1 MRTGKI
7 PELICS
13 TWYAQ
18 EKMVVA
24 CVSPK
29 GAKLCYASVIEV
41 RECGGN
47 SSGCVRDAGVS
58 PMNN

>member
-7 PELICS
+7 PELNRNA
-13 TWYAQ
+13 WYAH

-29 GAKLCYASVIEV
+29 GAKLRYASVIEV
-41 RECGGN
+41 REWW
-47 SSGCVRDAGVS
+47 
-58 PMNN
+58 